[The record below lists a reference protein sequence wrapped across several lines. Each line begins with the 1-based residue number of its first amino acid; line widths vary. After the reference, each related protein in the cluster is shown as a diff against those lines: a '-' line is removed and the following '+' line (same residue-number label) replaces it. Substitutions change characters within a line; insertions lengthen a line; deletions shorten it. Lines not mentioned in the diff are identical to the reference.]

1 MIKIGKNRLNR
12 HGRNQTCLC
21 VNASACAPTHLP
33 VRRQDIPATHGYK
46 NRTWFFDTFLR
57 VFTVNGDENGFTLI
71 EILIAMTIF
80 AIGMLAIGAMQIS
93 AIRENAFSNDLTE
106 ASTIAQ
112 DQVELLISKDFSD
125 PDLVDV
131 NGDGTAGIDNPN
143 RTTVI
148 TGGNALL
155 SVGGAGQADHGQVM
169 NVQGLNYMVYWNIAD
184 LSSFAKQIRVI
195 VAWNNKGMHRI
206 AMDYIKN
213 R

>member
-1 MIKIGKNRLNR
+1 M
-12 HGRNQTCLC
+12 
-21 VNASACAPTHLP
+21 HLP
-33 VRRQDIPATHGYK
+33 VRRQDIPTTHGYK
-46 NRTWFFDTFLR
+46 NRTWFFNTVLR
-57 VFTVNGDENGFTLI
+57 FFTVNGDENGFTLI

-80 AIGMLAIGAMQIS
+80 AIGILAVGAMQIS
-93 AIRENAFSNDLTE
+93 AIKGNTFSNDLTE

-143 RTTVI
+143 RTTII

-155 SVGGAGQADHGQVM
+155 PVGGAGQADHGQVV
-169 NVQGLNYMVYWNIAD
+169 NLQGLNYMVYWNIAD
-184 LSSFAKQIRVI
+184 LSSSAKQIRVI
-195 VAWNNKGMHRI
+195 VAWNSKGMHRI

-213 R
+213 K

>member
-1 MIKIGKNRLNR
+1 MIKVGKNRLNW
-12 HGRNQTCLC
+12 HGRNQTWLC
-21 VNASACAPTHLP
+21 VVSSACALMHVA

-46 NRTWFFDTFLR
+46 NRTWFFNTVLR
-57 VFTVNGDENGFTLI
+57 VFTVNSDENGFTLI

-80 AIGMLAIGAMQIS
+80 AIGILAVGAMQIS
-93 AIRENAFSNDLTE
+93 AIKGNTFSNDLTE

-131 NGDGTAGIDNPN
+131 NGDKTAGIDNPN

-155 SVGGAGQADHGQVM
+155 PVGGAGQADHGQVM